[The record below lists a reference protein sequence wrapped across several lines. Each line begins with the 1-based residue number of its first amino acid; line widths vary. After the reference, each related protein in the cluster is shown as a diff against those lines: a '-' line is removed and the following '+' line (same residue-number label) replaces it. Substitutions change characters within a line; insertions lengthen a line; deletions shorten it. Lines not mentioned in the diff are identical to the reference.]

1 MSSVELERRRA
12 ARVTCR
18 LPVRLVRGGHVTH
31 GTTEDL
37 SRTGVRIRVPLKDL
51 SLEPDVE
58 LASVARRL
66 DQRLGEA
73 CVGEFH
79 WQVLGSLVR
88 KVLRVVRV
96 VRAAGDATLVDLGC
110 ELRVPLDVL
119 ESEALGVDLPA
130 LASGWTAS
138 AWSALPPCEPE
149 VVSEVPMSEAGA
161 AASQRRRAV
170 LMPPRARGRAPLKGQ
185 APEVTEHGVVMTL
198 PESVRLALHE
208 DRQDATAL
216 LLAFDARYGSQHE
229 LLLLEGDEPIWSGS
243 ARVTGLEHQRSTHRM
258 VLTLSLSDPLRP
270 EELVR
275 LGVTAAVA
283 T

>member
-1 MSSVELERRRA
+1 MSTVDLERRRA

-51 SLEPDVE
+51 QLEAEDE
-58 LASVARRL
+58 LSSIARRL

-96 VRAAGDATLVDLGC
+96 VRVADDPKMLDLGC

-119 ESEALGVDLPA
+119 ESEALGVDLPQ
-130 LASGWTAS
+130 LASGWTAT
-138 AWSALPPCEPE
+138 AWSALP
-149 VVSEVPMSEAGA
+149 VS
-161 AASQRRRAV
+161 
-170 LMPPRARGRAPLKGQ
+170 PR
-185 APEVTEHGVVMTL
+185 
-198 PESVRLALHE
+198 
-208 DRQDATAL
+208 
-216 LLAFDARYGSQHE
+216 
-229 LLLLEGDEPIWSGS
+229 
-243 ARVTGLEHQRSTHRM
+243 
-258 VLTLSLSDPLRP
+258 
-270 EELVR
+270 
-275 LGVTAAVA
+275 
-283 T
+283 